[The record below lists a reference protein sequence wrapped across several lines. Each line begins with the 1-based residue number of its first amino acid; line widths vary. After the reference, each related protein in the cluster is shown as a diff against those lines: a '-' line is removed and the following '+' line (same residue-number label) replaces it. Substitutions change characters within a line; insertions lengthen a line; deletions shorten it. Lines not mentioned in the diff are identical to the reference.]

1 MNIKKG
7 DAGYLSSKKKRAILK
22 TVLEF
27 GIVAALII
35 LGYQQTGDKM
45 NWLTLVAIL
54 GCLPA
59 SKSLVEV
66 IMVVPHR
73 SIEKEMADQIKDKTE
88 LLTVAYDLVMTSE
101 HHIMP
106 IEAIVVSNNTIC
118 GYSSSKKMD
127 FNFAAKHIKKMLG
140 NEKLENV
147 TVKIFENYTAFITRA
162 EGLQNIAAVEKA
174 DTKEKEEKIK
184 RVLLNISI

>member
-7 DAGYLSSKKKRAILK
+7 NAGYLTSKKKRAILK

-59 SKSLVEV
+59 SKALVEV
-66 IMVVPHR
+66 IMVVPHH
-73 SIEKEMADQIKDKTE
+73 SIEDVKAKEISEKTE
-88 LLTVAYDLVMTSE
+88 LLTTVFDLVFTSE
-101 HHIMP
+101 NHIMP
-106 IEAIVVSNNTIC
+106 VEAIVISNDTIC

-127 FNFAAKHIKKMLG
+127 YNFKK
-140 NEKLENV
+140 NDKKL
-147 TVKIFENYTAFITRA
+147 TIR
-162 EGLQNIAAVEKA
+162 
-174 DTKEKEEKIK
+174 
-184 RVLLNISI
+184 